1 MNQRNKGSTL
11 VEKKNKVEIKDV
23 SFDCHNLKTI
33 LRIIKALIPMTVIFI
48 FISQTCSLPKS
59 FGAVLAQSMCC

>member
-33 LRIIKALIPMTVIFI
+33 FEDHQSINSLDSHLHIH
-48 FISQTCSLPKS
+48 ISDMFTP
-59 FGAVLAQSMCC
+59 